1 MLTVQTD
8 YHADSNGEYVETEL
22 FEIRDDSGEVIDC
35 CLTEHELTRQLANE
49 KNVEWNLD

>member
-8 YHADSNGEYVETEL
+8 YHADSSGEYVETEL

-35 CLTEHELTRQLANE
+35 CLTEQDLARALANE
-49 KNVEWNLD
+49 NDVEWDLD